1 MNNVETGQSCQVMC
15 LKQLIRKK
23 KKTREKLKGLKIGS
37 RSTPPQTDNKQ
48 NQVGETAKYTHN

>member
-15 LKQLIRKK
+15 LKQLISKK
-23 KKTREKLKGLKIGS
+23 KEKTERLKRLKSGS

-48 NQVGETAKYTHN
+48 NHVGEMAKYTHN